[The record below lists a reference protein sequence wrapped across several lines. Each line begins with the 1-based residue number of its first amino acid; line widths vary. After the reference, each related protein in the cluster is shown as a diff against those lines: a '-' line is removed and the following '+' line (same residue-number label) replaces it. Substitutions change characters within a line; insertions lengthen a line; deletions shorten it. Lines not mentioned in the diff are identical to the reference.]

1 MVRLALNGEFVPY
14 AVNVS
19 AAAEVSETVR
29 PFLPLAERLGALLTG
44 LSDGAVRTVQA
55 QYLGRI
61 GEQDTRV
68 LTLAVVKGVLRGV
81 VHEPVSFVNAPI
93 IARERGIAIS
103 ETRSSVSSDYVNL
116 VSVRA
121 ETDSGEVSVAG
132 TLLGKRNDQRVL
144 HVNGYDIEMA
154 PATNMLFFEYEDR
167 PGVIGKVGTIIG
179 QHELNLA
186 RMGVGR
192 AARRREGLMGLQADK
207 PAGQDV
213 IDEITSAI
221 GGRAPR
227 SIVLPD

>member
-1 MVRLALNGEFVPY
+1 
-14 AVNVS
+14 
-19 AAAEVSETVR
+19 
-29 PFLPLAERLGALLTG
+29 
-44 LSDGAVRTVQA
+44 
-55 QYLGRI
+55 
-61 GEQDTRV
+61 
-68 LTLAVVKGVLRGV
+68 VLRRV

-132 TLLGKRNDQRVL
+132 TLVGKRNDQRVM

-167 PGVIGKVGTIIG
+167 PGVIGKVGTILG
-179 QHELNLA
+179 QHEINIA
-186 RMGVGR
+186 TMDVGR
-192 AARRREGLMGLQADK
+192 ASRGGTALMGLTLDS

-221 GGRAPR
+221 GGRAAR